1 MNPPPPTAKGKINR
15 MSRFYSYALA
25 LLLVAP
31 LACKPPF
38 DPKIYPSADKLYEV
52 ALAEFRAR
60 RFDNAVKAFEKL
72 TLDLAARD
80 PRLPLAFYYLAQSH
94 NQLGEHL
101 LAANTY
107 NRLVDAFPQDTLVDD
122 GLYHAAKA
130 YQKEWRKP
138 QLDATYGSSAI
149 TAYQSLL
156 SSFPDSPFA
165 PKARDELI
173 KLDAWLAEKDY
184 DTGYLYLK
192 RKAYDSAI
200 IYFKDVIRLHPNAPK
215 TRDAYL
221 RLLEAYR
228 AIRYTEDARDLCA
241 EMRTKYAND
250 REVLEE
256 CGPPPPAPTPAT
268 PETPSPAP

>member
-1 MNPPPPTAKGKINR
+1 
-15 MSRFYSYALA
+15 MSRFYTYALA
-25 LLLVAP
+25 LLLMAP
-31 LACKPPF
+31 LACKAPF
-38 DPKIYPSADKLYEV
+38 NPKTFPDAAKLYEA

-60 RFDNAVKAFEKL
+60 RFENASKAFEQL

-94 NQLGEHL
+94 NELGEHL
-101 LAANTY
+101 LAAATY

-122 GLYHAAKA
+122 ALFKAGKA

-138 QLDATYGSSAI
+138 QLDATYGTNAI
-149 TAYQSLL
+149 ASYQSLL
-156 SSFPDSPFA
+156 SSFPESPYA
-165 PKARDELI
+165 ASATAEL
-173 KLDAWLAEKDY
+173 KQLDDWFAEKDY

-228 AIRYTEDARDLCA
+228 EIKYTEDARDLCDA
-241 EMRTKYAND
+241 MRKAYAND
-250 REVLEE
+250 REVIEE
-256 CGPPPPAPTPAT
+256 CGPPPAAVATPAP
-268 PETPSPAP
+268 